1 MTAFGVGLAA
11 VLAAAGALAIG
22 IGVFRP
28 PVLADRAENHERI
41 EKLAHT
47 SAGWSWRLPVAT
59 GAGVAIWAATGWPA
73 AGVWTALLAGWVPS
87 LARRGGQR
95 RAEVARVEALARFA
109 AMMRDQV
116 LVGADV
122 AQAIQG
128 CVRMAPAPIA
138 PAVERLAGRLQV
150 KDAGEALAAFA
161 DELDDEMA
169 EVLAVGLRFALT
181 RRSRRLA
188 DLFAEVARATAAH
201 AATRRKIET
210 DRRRL
215 RTVVWGALVAVVGWM
230 VLIYVVSGKYL
241 DPYGTAGGQVVML
254 LAGGAFAAGLV
265 LLSRMDR
272 IGAPTPLR
280 LRGRSVGAS

>member
-1 MTAFGVGLAA
+1 MTALGVVAAA
-11 VLAAAGALAIG
+11 VLATAGVLAIG
-22 IGVFRP
+22 IAVFRP
-28 PVLADRAENHERI
+28 PALAPRRDRRERV
-41 EKLAHT
+41 ERLGDV
-47 SAGWSWRLPVAT
+47 SAGWSWRLPVAAAA
-59 GAGVAIWAATGWPA
+59 GAAMWAATGWPA
-73 AGVWTALLAGWVPS
+73 AGVWAAVLVGWVPS
-87 LARRGGQR
+87 LARRGAQR

-138 PAVERLAGRLQV
+138 PAVERLAARLQV

-188 DLFAEVARATAAH
+188 DLFAEVARATSAH

-210 DRRRL
+210 ERRRL
-215 RTVVWGALVAVVGWM
+215 RTVVWGALVAVLGWM

-280 LRGRSVGAS
+280 LRGHSVAAP